1 MNNVLMCYLVQS
13 ANNFMIFASTSS
25 GIQVCNFVFRVPV
38 WLCHQINAGLIKKV
52 WRYSLFFHSLQ
63 KLEKKTILF
72 KCSINSAVNPSS
84 PGLYLREDFT
94 TNSISSLIIDLFR
107 FSFFFFFHHY
117 VLVHCMYKEFIF
129 SSRLKKKQI
138 YSRLNNLLMH
148 NYSLDLF
155 YLPGV
160 SVVRLFFFQ
169 IWGLLFMVYQKVSYL
184 FKKKTIIFCGS
195 FVLISFHLFLLWSYS
210 SLRQLTL
217 ELFFPSFFRCNIRS
231 FIWDTFYF

>member
-1 MNNVLMCYLVQS
+1 MLYISCILKIYLMNNVLMCYLVQS

-107 FSFFFFFHHY
+107 FSFFFFFIIMSWY
-117 VLVHCMYKEFIF
+117 TVCTK
-129 SSRLKKKQI
+129 
-138 YSRLNNLLMH
+138 N
-148 NYSLDLF
+148 
-155 YLPGV
+155 
-160 SVVRLFFFQ
+160 LFF
-169 IWGLLFMVYQKVSYL
+169 LL
-184 FKKKTIIFCGS
+184 G
-195 FVLISFHLFLLWSYS
+195 
-210 SLRQLTL
+210 
-217 ELFFPSFFRCNIRS
+217 
-231 FIWDTFYF
+231 